1 MLGTIIAKQRTK
13 IPMQQPFSNS
23 HFNNRRQAYVLLLL
37 GVVFLTVAWLG
48 MLNSYSLGVLFFGL
62 GMLGA
67 ALFNPGRFLQVG
79 WLMTWIG
86 VATLLIF
93 DQYIPGN
100 QALTAHILAIG
111 LGLLGIAWMARHGY
125 AAVGALTPSLFVV
138 GVGVAEYFQAAHLT
152 PTPFLHFA
160 LSLWLP
166 GSGLLVLGLVS
177 LATSASTMS

>member
-1 MLGTIIAKQRTK
+1 MRGIIIAKQRSKLPIKQLFCTGL
-13 IPMQQPFSNS
+13 
-23 HFNNRRQAYVLLLL
+23 FNIRRQAYVLLLL

-86 VATLLIF
+86 IATLLIF

-111 LGLLGIAWMARHGY
+111 LGLIGIAWMARHGY

-138 GVGVAEYFQAAHLT
+138 GEGVAEYFQAAHLT
-152 PTPFLHFA
+152 PTPFLHLA
-160 LSLWLP
+160 LFLCLLA
-166 GSGLLVLGLVS
+166 SGLLVLGLVS
-177 LATSASTMS
+177 LATSASTTS